1 VVLPIVSGTFDRKW
15 TPEVRARTTTR
26 DRLTIAVKDFMRT
39 VDYLETRPE
48 FDMKKLGYEGLSW
61 GAQWG
66 PIIPAIEKRIRAV
79 VLIGAAYWP
88 TWPPDWNPLNYAP
101 RITVPVLIQNGKY
114 DYKTSVERALQPLLK
129 LFGTPD
135 KDKTLKLYEAGHAVW
150 DRMEQNR
157 DEIDFLDKVFG
168 PAK

>member
-1 VVLPIVSGTFDRKW
+1 
-15 TPEVRARTTTR
+15 
-26 DRLTIAVKDFMRT
+26 
-39 VDYLETRPE
+39 
-48 FDMKKLGYEGLSW
+48 
-61 GAQWG
+61 
-66 PIIPAIEKRIRAV
+66 
-79 VLIGAAYWP
+79 
-88 TWPPDWNPLNYAP
+88 
-101 RITVPVLIQNGKY
+101 VPVLIQNGKY